1 MGYKPNV
8 VEQAKFDY
16 SPLGKIFSEGLNKD
30 DKKEGLLNRSR
41 NIANK
46 HKKQSEVIEDQNEKP
61 LDTIKK
67 QGQKTVRCK

>member
-41 NIANK
+41 NIADK
-46 HKKQSEVIEDQNEKP
+46 HKKQLEVIEDQNEKP
-61 LDTIKK
+61 LDTIKE